1 MGIVGFGIITGDI
14 TSKIVEANSPPPLK
28 MDGKKVGTLRFR
40 DYDSYVVSS
49 LGGYCHYNTDATDF
63 FTDVRSLLNKLRKKE
78 IDGFLLD
85 RYTLW
90 ALLDPTMINAEF
102 WFTKEEES
110 FFNNDTLRIE
120 YVVSSAKIKF
130 YSIMFFRSFV
140 CSFGVPIG
148 RR

>member
-90 ALLDPTMINAEF
+90 ALLDPITIKAAF
-102 WFTKEEES
+102 RFTEEEES
-110 FFNNDTLRIE
+110 FFNNDTLRTE
-120 YVVSSAKIKF
+120 QEMKGTFVSF
-130 YSIMFFRSFV
+130 YRQLHFR
-140 CSFGVPIG
+140 IG
-148 RR
+148 LELPLKCPK

>member
-1 MGIVGFGIITGDI
+1 
-14 TSKIVEANSPPPLK
+14 
-28 MDGKKVGTLRFR
+28 MDGKKVGTLMFR

-49 LGGYCHYNTDATDF
+49 LGGYYHYN
-63 FTDVRSLLNKLRKKE
+63 TDVRSLLELRKKE